1 MASSPSSAPAAAGRR
16 IAVAVDEG
24 EESMHALSW
33 CLANVVSPAAGGDTV
48 VLLHARRPRPVYAA
62 MDSAAA
68 GRMMD
73 AGYMLTSDVMASV
86 ERHANAISAAAV
98 DKAKHICAEYPHVKV
113 ETLVESGDPRDVI
126 CDATEKIGADLL
138 VMGSHGYGFIQRAFL
153 GSVSNHCAQN
163 CKCPVLIVK
172 RPKE

>member
-1 MASSPSSAPAAAGRR
+1 MASARAGLR

-33 CLANVVSPAAGGDTV
+33 CLVNVVSPAGADTL

-62 MDSAAA
+62 MDS
-68 GRMMD
+68 

-86 ERHANAISAAAV
+86 ERHANAVSAAAV
-98 DKAKHICAEYPHVKV
+98 DKAKRMCADHPHVKV

-172 RPKE
+172 RPKEQSSNA

>member
-1 MASSPSSAPAAAGRR
+1 MASAAPPATAAAGAAGAGRR
-16 IAVAVDEG
+16 IVVAVDEG
-24 EESMHALSW
+24 EESVHALTW
-33 CLANVVSPAAGGDTV
+33 CLANVVSPAGGDT
-48 VLLHARRPRPVYAA
+48 LLLVHARRPRPVYAA
-62 MDSAAA
+62 MDSA
-68 GRMMD
+68 
-73 AGYMLTSDVMASV
+73 GYIMTSDVLASV
-86 ERHANAISAAAV
+86 ERHATAVSAAAV
-98 DKAKHICAEYPHVKV
+98 DKAKRLCAEHPHLAV

-126 CDATEKIGADLL
+126 CDAADKVGADLL

>member
-1 MASSPSSAPAAAGRR
+1 MASAAAGAGRR
-16 IAVAVDEG
+16 IVVAVDEG
-24 EESMHALSW
+24 EESTHALSW
-33 CLANVVSPAAGGDTV
+33 CLANVVSSAADTV

-62 MDSAAA
+62 MDSA
-68 GRMMD
+68 
-73 AGYMLTSDVMASV
+73 GYMLTSEVMASM
-86 ERHANAISAAAV
+86 ERHANAVSAAAV
-98 DKAKHICAEYPHVKV
+98 DKAKRICAAYPNVKV
-113 ETLVESGDPRDVI
+113 ETVVESGDPRDVI
-126 CDATEKIGADLL
+126 CDATEKLGADLL

>member
-1 MASSPSSAPAAAGRR
+1 MASAAPPATAAAGAGRR
-16 IAVAVDEG
+16 IVVAVDEG
-24 EESMHALSW
+24 EESVHALTW
-33 CLANVVSPAAGGDTV
+33 CLANVVSPAGGDTL
-48 VLLHARRPRPVYAA
+48 VLVHARRSRPVYAA
-62 MDSAAA
+62 MDSA
-68 GRMMD
+68 
-73 AGYMLTSDVMASV
+73 GYIMTSDVLASV
-86 ERHANAISAAAV
+86 ERHATAVSAAAV
-98 DKAKHICAEYPHVKV
+98 DKAKRICAEHPHLAV

-126 CDATEKIGADLL
+126 CDATDKVGADLL